1 MHSILERVKMEVV
14 EARKS
19 DIPAIL
25 EIWKEL
31 MDFHVPFDPRY
42 TLSDDAEES
51 MGKNLERLIEAED
64 ALVIMAVENTK
75 VLGFGIARIDKY
87 PPVFVKQICGTIED
101 LAVSSE
107 HRRKGI
113 GELILKEILGW
124 FRSQGIDRVE
134 LRVASMNT
142 VGYSFWRKQ
151 GFTDYM
157 HIMYRDLPEVE

>member
-1 MHSILERVKMEVV
+1 MEVV
-14 EARKS
+14 RARKP

-31 MDFHVPFDPRY
+31 MDFHVPFDSRY
-42 TLSDDAEES
+42 TLSDGAEES
-51 MGKNLERLIEAED
+51 MNDHLERLVEAED
-64 ALVIMAVENTK
+64 TLVIMAVENTK
-75 VLGFGIARIDKY
+75 PMGFGIARIRNY
-87 PPVFVKQICGTIED
+87 PPVFIKQTHGTIED

-113 GELILKEILGW
+113 GELMLNEMLDW
-124 FRSQGIDRVE
+124 FRSLGIDRVE

-142 VGYSFWRKQ
+142 VGYSFWRKH

>member
-1 MHSILERVKMEVV
+1 MEVV
-14 EARKS
+14 RALKS

-31 MDFHVPFDPRY
+31 MDFHVPFDSRY
-42 TLSDDAEES
+42 TLSEGAEES
-51 MGKNLERLIEAED
+51 MNDHLERLVEAED

-75 VLGFGIARIDKY
+75 PMGFGIARIRNY
-87 PPVFVKQICGTIED
+87 PPVFIKQTYGTIED

-107 HRRKGI
+107 YRRKGL
-113 GELILKEILGW
+113 GELMLNEMLDW
-124 FRSQGIDRVE
+124 FRFRGIDRVE

-142 VGYSFWRKQ
+142 VGYSFWRKH

>member
-1 MHSILERVKMEVV
+1 MEVV
-14 EARKS
+14 KARKS

-31 MDFHVPFDPRY
+31 MDFHVPFDSRY

-51 MGKNLERLIEAED
+51 MGKNLARLIAAED
-64 ALVIMAVENTK
+64 ALVIIAVENTK
-75 VLGFGIARIDKY
+75 PMGFGIARIDKY
-87 PPVFVKQICGTIED
+87 SPVFIKQTCGSIAD
-101 LAVSSE
+101 LAVSSG
-107 HRRKGI
+107 HRRKGT
-113 GELILKEILGW
+113 GELMLNEMLDW
-124 FRSQGIDRVE
+124 FQSQGIDRVE

-142 VGYSFWRKQ
+142 VGYSFWRKH

>member
-1 MHSILERVKMEVV
+1 MKVV
-14 EARKS
+14 TARKS

-31 MDFHVPFDPRY
+31 MDFHVPFDSRY
-42 TLSDDAEES
+42 TLSDGAEES
-51 MGKNLERLIEAED
+51 MGENLARLIAAED

-75 VLGFGIARIDKY
+75 VMGFGIARIDKY
-87 PPVFVKQICGTIED
+87 PPVFVKQICGSIED
-101 LAVSSE
+101 LAVSFE

-113 GELILKEILGW
+113 GELMLKEMLDW
-124 FRSQGIDRVE
+124 FRSLGIDRVE

-142 VGYSFWRKQ
+142 VGYSFWRKH

>member
-1 MHSILERVKMEVV
+1 MEVV
-14 EARKS
+14 KARKS

-31 MDFHVPFDPRY
+31 MDFHVPFDSRY

-51 MGKNLERLIEAED
+51 MGKNLARLIAAED
-64 ALVIMAVENTK
+64 ALVIIAVENTK
-75 VLGFGIARIDKY
+75 PMGFGIARIDKY
-87 PPVFVKQICGTIED
+87 PPVFVKQTCGTIED

-107 HRRKGI
+107 HRRKGL
-113 GELILKEILGW
+113 GELMVKEVLDW
-124 FRSQGIDRVE
+124 FRFRGIDRVE

-142 VGYSFWRKQ
+142 VGYSFWRKH

>member
-1 MHSILERVKMEVV
+1 MEVV
-14 EARKS
+14 KARKPN
-19 DIPAIL
+19 IPPIL

-31 MDFHVPFDPRY
+31 MDFHVPFDSRY
-42 TLSDDAEES
+42 TLSDGAEES

-64 ALVIMAVENTK
+64 TLVIIAVENTK
-75 VLGFGIARIDKY
+75 PLGFGIARIDKY
-87 PPVFVKQICGTIED
+87 PPVFVKQICGSIAD
-101 LAVSSE
+101 LAVSSG

-113 GELILKEILGW
+113 GELMLKEMLDW
-124 FRSQGIDRVE
+124 FQSRRIDRVE

-142 VGYSFWRKQ
+142 VGYSFWRKH

>member
-1 MHSILERVKMEVV
+1 MEVV
-14 EARKS
+14 RALKS
-19 DIPAIL
+19 DILAIL

-31 MDFHVPFDPRY
+31 MDFHIPFDSRY
-42 TLSDDAEES
+42 TLSKGAEES
-51 MGKNLERLIEAED
+51 MGENLARLIKAED
-64 ALVIMAVENTK
+64 ALVIIAVENTK
-75 VLGFGIARIDKY
+75 VLGYGTAKIDKY
-87 PPVFVKQICGTIED
+87 PPVFVKQTCGTIQD

-113 GELILKEILGW
+113 GELMLKEMLDW

-142 VGYSFWRKQ
+142 VGYSFWRKH

>member
-1 MHSILERVKMEVV
+1 MEVV
-14 EARKS
+14 RALKS

-31 MDFHVPFDPRY
+31 MDFHVPFDSRY
-42 TLSDDAEES
+42 TLSEGAEES
-51 MGKNLERLIEAED
+51 MNDHLERLVEAED

-75 VLGFGIARIDKY
+75 PMGFGIARIRNY
-87 PPVFVKQICGTIED
+87 PPVFIKQTHGTIED

-113 GELILKEILGW
+113 GELMLNEMLDW
-124 FRSQGIDRVE
+124 FRSLGIDRVE

-142 VGYSFWRKQ
+142 IGYSFWRKH
-151 GFTDYM
+151 GFADYM
-157 HIMYRDLPEVE
+157 YIMYRDLPEVE

>member
-1 MHSILERVKMEVV
+1 MEVV
-14 EARKS
+14 RALKS

-31 MDFHVPFDPRY
+31 MDFHVPFDSRY
-42 TLSDDAEES
+42 TLSEGAEES
-51 MGKNLERLIEAED
+51 MNDHLERLVEAED

-75 VLGFGIARIDKY
+75 PMGFGIARIRNY
-87 PPVFVKQICGTIED
+87 PPVFIKQTYGTIED

-107 HRRKGI
+107 YRRKGL
-113 GELILKEILGW
+113 GELMLNEMLDW
-124 FRSQGIDRVE
+124 FRFRGIDRVE

-142 VGYSFWRKQ
+142 VGYSFWRKH

-157 HIMYRDLPEVE
+157 HIMYRDFPEVE

>member
-14 EARKS
+14 EALNS

-31 MDFHVPFDPRY
+31 MDFHVPFDSRY
-42 TLSDDAEES
+42 TLSDGAEES
-51 MGKNLERLIEAED
+51 MGENLARLIVAED

-75 VLGFGIARIDKY
+75 PLGFGIARIRNY
-87 PPVFVKQICGTIED
+87 PPVFIKQTHGSIED

-113 GELILKEILGW
+113 GELMLKEMLDW

-142 VGYSFWRKQ
+142 VGYSFWRKH
-151 GFTDYM
+151 GFVDYVM
-157 HIMYRDLPEVE
+157 CDFK

>member
-1 MHSILERVKMEVV
+1 MEVV
-14 EARKS
+14 RALKS

-31 MDFHVPFDPRY
+31 MDFHVPFDSRY

-51 MGKNLERLIEAED
+51 MGENLARLIVAED

-75 VLGFGIARIDKY
+75 PLGFGIARIRNY
-87 PPVFVKQICGTIED
+87 PPVFIKQTHGSIED
-101 LAVSSE
+101 FAVSSE

-113 GELILKEILGW
+113 GELILKEILDW

>member
-1 MHSILERVKMEVV
+1 MEVV
-14 EARKS
+14 RALKS

-31 MDFHVPFDPRY
+31 MDFHVPFDSRY
-42 TLSDDAEES
+42 TLSDGAEES
-51 MGKNLERLIEAED
+51 MGENLARLIVAED

-75 VLGFGIARIDKY
+75 PLGFGIARIRNY
-87 PPVFVKQICGTIED
+87 PPVFVKQTCGSIED
-101 LAVSSE
+101 LAVSFE
-107 HRRKGI
+107 HRRKGL
-113 GELILKEILGW
+113 GELILKEILDW
-124 FRSQGIDRVE
+124 FRSQDIDRVE

>member
-1 MHSILERVKMEVV
+1 MEVV
-14 EARKS
+14 RALKS

-31 MDFHVPFDPRY
+31 MDFHVPFDSRY
-42 TLSDDAEES
+42 TLSDGAEES
-51 MGKNLERLIEAED
+51 MGENLARLIVAED

-75 VLGFGIARIDKY
+75 PLGFGIARIDKY
-87 PPVFVKQICGTIED
+87 PPVFVKQTCGSIED

-107 HRRKGI
+107 HRRKGL
-113 GELILKEILGW
+113 GELILKEILDW
-124 FRSQGIDRVE
+124 FRSQDIDRVE

>member
-1 MHSILERVKMEVV
+1 MEVV
-14 EARKS
+14 RALKS

-31 MDFHVPFDPRY
+31 MDFHVPFDSRY
-42 TLSDDAEES
+42 TLSDGAEES
-51 MGKNLERLIEAED
+51 MNDHLERLVEAED

-75 VLGFGIARIDKY
+75 PLGFGIARIRNY
-87 PPVFVKQICGTIED
+87 PPVFIKQTHGTIED

-113 GELILKEILGW
+113 GELMLNEMLDW
-124 FRSQGIDRVE
+124 FRSLGIDRVE

-142 VGYSFWRKQ
+142 VGYSFWRKH
-151 GFTDYM
+151 GFADYM
-157 HIMYRDLPEVE
+157 HIMYRDLPEVEESGSAL

>member
-1 MHSILERVKMEVV
+1 MEVV

-31 MDFHVPFDPRY
+31 MDFHVPFDSRY

-75 VLGFGIARIDKY
+75 PLGFGIARIRNY
-87 PPVFVKQICGTIED
+87 PPVFIKQTCGTIAD

-113 GELILKEILGW
+113 GELMLKEMLDW

-142 VGYSFWRKQ
+142 VGYSFWRKHE
-151 GFTDYM
+151 FTDYM
-157 HIMYRDLPEVE
+157 HIMYRDLPEVEQSGSA

>member
-1 MHSILERVKMEVV
+1 MEVV
-14 EARKS
+14 RALNS

-31 MDFHVPFDPRY
+31 MDFHVSFDSRY
-42 TLSDDAEES
+42 TLSEGAEES
-51 MGKNLERLIEAED
+51 MGKNLERLIALED

-101 LAVSSE
+101 LAVSSGY
-107 HRRKGI
+107 RRKGL
-113 GELILKEILGW
+113 GELMLKEMLDW
-124 FRSQGIDRVE
+124 FRSQSIDRVE

-142 VGYSFWRKQ
+142 VGYSFWRKH
-151 GFTDYM
+151 GFTGYM

>member
-1 MHSILERVKMEVV
+1 MEVV
-14 EARKS
+14 KALNS

-31 MDFHVPFDPRY
+31 MDFHVPFDSRY

-51 MGKNLERLIEAED
+51 MGKNLERLIAAED

-87 PPVFVKQICGTIED
+87 PPVFVKQTCGTIED
-101 LAVSSE
+101 LAVSSG
-107 HRRKGI
+107 HRRRGI
-113 GELILKEILGW
+113 GELVLKEMLDW

-134 LRVASMNT
+134 LKVASVNT
-142 VGYSFWRKQ
+142 VGYSFWRKH